1 MASTFLS
8 ATDGRSLG
16 YPIMLALFQKIPAF
30 HMCRWGCRWTAAWLC
45 ILWLGVSPALAYVPE
60 GPQILELMV
69 KKLAGAK
76 TLLVEQKVTIDDADF
91 SGKVIELGETLRFI
105 LPGQVRSVIRH
116 EDGSRIHVRNQER
129 NLTIV
134 DEKIVDQSAVRFDL
148 YQDLFLYNSR
158 HELHKMLLIH
168 GVDVGITSL
177 GMMEDRVVY
186 VIGAV
191 YPDDAVS
198 QLWVDK
204 DRLLPLRW
212 INVVS
217 SGDGTTASERLE
229 FVFRNWQDVGGTWY
243 PMAIETSLNGKTIR
257 RIGVTQVKVNAD
269 IEGEL
274 LNIDHLK
281 TVYEEKKPAV
291 PDNGIPDADA
301 GVDEVQKTL
310 EDFRKKFEP

>member
-1 MASTFLS
+1 MMAFL
-8 ATDGRSLG
+8 
-16 YPIMLALFQKIPAF
+16 QKIPAL
-30 HMCRWGCRWTAAWLC
+30 HLYRWGCRWTAAWVC

-60 GPQILELMV
+60 GPQILDLMV

-76 TLLVEQKVTIDDADF
+76 TLQVEQKVTIDDTDL

-105 LPGQVRSVIRH
+105 LPGRVRSDIRYA
-116 EDGSRIHVRNQER
+116 DGHRIHVRNQER
-129 NLTIV
+129 NLTVI
-134 DEKIVDQSAVRFDL
+134 DDKIVDQNAVRFDL
-148 YQDLFLYNSR
+148 YQELFLYNSR
-158 HELHKMLLIH
+158 HDLHKMLLLH

-177 GMMEDRVVY
+177 GMMEDRVIY
-186 VIGAV
+186 VMGAA
-191 YPDDAVS
+191 YPDDTVS

-204 DRLLPLRW
+204 ERLLPLRW
-212 INVVS
+212 INVTA

-229 FVFRNWQDVGGTWY
+229 FVYRNWKEDVDGAWY
-243 PMAIETSLNGKTIR
+243 PKAIETVLNGKTIR
-257 RIGVTQVKVNAD
+257 RIDVTQVNVDAD

-281 TVYEEKKPAV
+281 TIYEEKKPAV
-291 PDNGIPDADA
+291 PEDGIPDADA

>member
-1 MASTFLS
+1 
-8 ATDGRSLG
+8 
-16 YPIMLALFQKIPAF
+16 
-30 HMCRWGCRWTAAWLC
+30 
-45 ILWLGVSPALAYVPE
+45 
-60 GPQILELMV
+60 
-69 KKLAGAK
+69 
-76 TLLVEQKVTIDDADF
+76 
-91 SGKVIELGETLRFI
+91 
-105 LPGQVRSVIRH
+105 
-116 EDGSRIHVRNQER
+116 
-129 NLTIV
+129 
-134 DEKIVDQSAVRFDL
+134 
-148 YQDLFLYNSR
+148 
-158 HELHKMLLIH
+158 
-168 GVDVGITSL
+168 VGITSL